1 MIETSHEVSEN
12 PGLRR
17 LTKVL
22 DEAFPEVQFGFYENE
37 CIWRM
42 A

>member
-17 LTKVL
+17 FTALLSET
-22 DEAFPEVQFGFYENE
+22 FPGVEFQ
-37 CIWRM
+37 IL
-42 A
+42 